1 MLHHFQSIL
10 SRLFATK
17 RDSGQFSI
25 FNPQSQ
31 FNPHPEND
39 AQTVASLNAAFLILL
54 CGKENP
60 GYAVANDLLIHIS
73 AIPRWA
79 PFAAFYR
86 EGIELIREEI
96 EEVCRDDADFAAR
109 LESLSENL
117 IIPEATTDPAILT
130 EKIWSVFFPEA
141 VGIRRHE
148 KEKIEQLRQRRRVKI
163 TRTNPSPVSD
173 PAREILFTSNVLL
186 TLPPESKDISHLP
199 LDNHL
204 KAALH
209 AVSEEPQL
217 YWYDHPIQIGV
228 EPEKNEVLYGLRGL
242 DEAIEFERQR
252 GNLSDDQKVT
262 CLLSVSVTH
271 PGLHAIAKSY
281 LEQEIL
287 RSGGFRHLN
296 IYLFTEDETR
306 KIIDLVLL
314 PAAKNVFGAE
324 IDENLF
330 DMFGVDGEYGR
341 HYSFLKAIAAFW
353 QVFID
358 PEVRGTFK
366 IDLDQVFPQKE
377 LVDETGYSAFE
388 HFRSPLWGARGIDT
402 HGKQVELGMIAG
414 ALVNRM
420 DINKSLFTP
429 DVTFPK
435 NPPEAD
441 EHIFYSRLPQALSTE
456 AEMMTR
462 YNRPDLNGKDT
473 CIQRIHVTGGT
484 NGILI
489 DSLRRQRPF
498 TPSFIGRAE
507 DQAYILSVL
516 QNQPERLAY
525 LHQPGL
531 IMRHDKEAFAREA
544 IQSAFI
550 GKLIGDYQR
559 ILYFSAYA
567 RALADDYRS
576 IKQEVDP
583 FTGCFISRIPTTVV
597 YLRFALKAAAFFQ
610 AGNAENAIEFIQ
622 TGANRITNTFNFI
635 RGNVSLLTQ
644 QLAKE
649 RKSWNLFYDL
659 LSRIETGLKRKEP
672 FARELVRRARKIVSA
687 CEIYTR

>member
-1 MLHHFQSIL
+1 MHHFQSIL
-10 SRLFATK
+10 SRLFAA
-17 RDSGQFSI
+17 RQDNGQFSI
-25 FNPQSQ
+25 FDPQSQ

-39 AQTVASLNAAFLILL
+39 AQTVASLNAAFLVLL
-54 CGKENP
+54 CGKEHP
-60 GYAVANDLLIHIS
+60 GYVAANRLLIHIS
-73 AIPRWA
+73 TIPRWA

-86 EGIELIREEI
+86 EGIDLIREEI

-117 IIPEATTDPAILT
+117 TKPEATTDPAMLT
-130 EKIWSVFFPEA
+130 EKIWSLFFPEA
-141 VGIRRHE
+141 VGIHRHE
-148 KEKIEQLRQRRRVKI
+148 KEKIEQLRQKRRVKI
-163 TRTNPSPVSD
+163 TRTNPYPISD
-173 PAREILFTSNVLL
+173 PAREIVFTSNVLL
-186 TLPPESKDISHLP
+186 TLPPESKTIADLP
-199 LDNHL
+199 LSERL
-204 KAALH
+204 KEALR
-209 AVSEEPQL
+209 AVSKEPQL

-228 EPEKNEVLYGLRGL
+228 ELEKNEVLYGLRGL
-242 DEAIEFERQR
+242 EEAIEFEKQR
-252 GNLSDDQKVT
+252 GNLPDDQKVT

-271 PGLHAIAKSY
+271 AGLHPIAKSY

-287 RSGGFRHLN
+287 RSGGFRNLN

-306 KIIDLVLL
+306 KIVDFVLL
-314 PAAKNVFGAE
+314 PAAKNVFGAK
-324 IDENLF
+324 IDEHLL

-358 PEVRGTFK
+358 PEIRGTFK

-377 LVDETGYSAFE
+377 LVDETGFSAFE

-402 HGKQVELGMIAG
+402 HGKQIELGMIAG
-414 ALVNRM
+414 ALVNRI

-429 DVTFPK
+429 DVTFPQ
-435 NPPEAD
+435 NPPKAD

-462 YNRPDLNGKDT
+462 YNRPHLNGKDT

-507 DQAYILSVL
+507 DQAYILSAL
-516 QNQPERLAY
+516 QNQPARLAY

-531 IMRHDKEAFAREA
+531 IMRHDKEAFAQEA

-567 RALADDYRS
+567 RALADDYHS
-576 IKQEVDP
+576 IKEEIDP

-597 YLRFALKAAAFFQ
+597 YLRFALKAATFFQ
-610 AGNAENAIEFIQ
+610 KGKTNQAVEFIE
-622 TGANRITNTFNFI
+622 TGASRITSTFNFI
-635 RGNVSLLTQ
+635 RGNVSPLTQ
-644 QLAKE
+644 QLAIE
-649 RKSWNLFYDL
+649 RRGWNLFYDL
-659 LSRIETGLKRKEP
+659 LSRVETGLRQKET
-672 FARELVRRARKIVSA
+672 FARKLARKAGQIVSA
-687 CEIYTR
+687 CRVYPK